1 MLSQLIDNS
10 RTDKNTRHSYL
21 ETYEKIFNNKKETAT
36 HVLEVGIG
44 GGFPGDGGGSIK
56 LWHDYFTNANIYGL
70 DIKSIDDIWN
80 ENKNTE
86 RIQLYTSIDAYD
98 DEFFNK
104 SFVDK
109 NMEFDIVIDD
119 GPHTLESMIQFIK
132 LYSQIIKKDGIL
144 VIEDI
149 QYWDWIEILKNEVPD
164 NLKNYIK
171 VYDLRDERPIDIVPD
186 NIIFTIDLTSQ

>member
-1 MLSQLIDNS
+1 MKDN
-10 RTDKNTRHSYL
+10 N
-21 ETYEKIFNNKKETAT
+21 
-36 HVLEVGIG
+36 
-44 GGFPGDGGGSIK
+44 
-56 LWHDYFTNANIYGL
+56 
-70 DIKSIDDIWN
+70 
-80 ENKNTE
+80 
-86 RIQLYTSIDAYD
+86 RIILYTSIDAYD

-171 VYDLRDERPIDIVPD
+171 VYDLRHERPIDIVPY
-186 NIIFTIDLTSQ
+186 NIITIDLSSH